1 MKLFSRC
8 STFTSGL
15 ITCQFSQS
23 LQIFRPRFPF
33 LQLSNIFTENL
44 NLLTSL
50 SQSPRSK
57 ESHFLFFRVV
67 ILSHTSTILAFAA
80 CTWKIRFLNIQKH
93 IFFSELLNQL
103 RLDQSRTS
111 VSASS
116 PSRQDIA
123 SPRVFSTAMHLQRW
137 EDGIKVHL
145 SDIFKRQWIQGGSFF
160 TGPP

>member
-1 MKLFSRC
+1 MTNFIIKILHHCQIQKSKPNLAPKMFLHSKQHSLRASILHFPFFLFSYKMYNPIEKYLKLFSRC

-23 LQIFRPRFPF
+23 LYIFRVLFLF

-80 CTWKIRFLNIQKH
+80 CT
-93 IFFSELLNQL
+93 
-103 RLDQSRTS
+103 
-111 VSASS
+111 
-116 PSRQDIA
+116 
-123 SPRVFSTAMHLQRW
+123 
-137 EDGIKVHL
+137 
-145 SDIFKRQWIQGGSFF
+145 
-160 TGPP
+160 

>member
-1 MKLFSRC
+1 MTNFIIKILQHWCQIQKSRPKLAPKMFIHSKHHSLSASMTIFQFPFFLFSYKMYNPR
-8 STFTSGL
+8 GNW

-44 NLLTSL
+44 NLLISL

-80 CTWKIRFLNIQKH
+80 CTWKIRLLIRRNEGPHLNEIAAFIA
-93 IFFSELLNQL
+93 IFSL
-103 RLDQSRTS
+103 
-111 VSASS
+111 
-116 PSRQDIA
+116 
-123 SPRVFSTAMHLQRW
+123 
-137 EDGIKVHL
+137 
-145 SDIFKRQWIQGGSFF
+145 
-160 TGPP
+160 